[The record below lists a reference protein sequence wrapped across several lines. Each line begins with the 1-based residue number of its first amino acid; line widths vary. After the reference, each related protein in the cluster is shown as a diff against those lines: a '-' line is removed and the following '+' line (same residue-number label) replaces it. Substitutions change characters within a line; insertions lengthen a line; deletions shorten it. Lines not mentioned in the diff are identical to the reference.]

1 MLRSTTTRSL
11 FKSFTKAPVAR
22 SSYTVAS
29 AKFRTPTPTPQLTIR
44 RPQVLHSLARPATS
58 AFYATNPNGPPYDK
72 IDIKAEKEIGNQ
84 TIKPDPANVSGG
96 SSVRHVFEEGQ
107 APKHQEDDMM
117 AGIKADIQTIKETF
131 TLSNVPKEAL
141 YIGGAGVLPYAAT
154 SLSTVWLSYD
164 INHAHGTGNG
174 IIFSP
179 ETAHQLLDFVTPIQI
194 GYGAVVGCSTT
205 KTYCILTNTRSFPS

>member
-22 SSYTVAS
+22 SSYTAAS
-29 AKFRTPTPTPQLTIR
+29 AKFRNPTPATQLTIR
-44 RPQVLHSLARPATS
+44 RPQVLYSLARPTTS

-72 IDIKAEKEIGNQ
+72 IDTKAEKEVGNQ
-84 TIKPDPANVSGG
+84 TIKPDPENVHGG

-117 AGIKADIQTIKETF
+117 AGLKADIKTIKETF
-131 TLSNVPKEAL
+131 TLSDVPKEAL
-141 YIGGAGVLPYAAT
+141 FIGGAGILPYAAT

-164 INHAHGTGNG
+164 INHSHGTGSG

-194 GYGAVVGCSTT
+194 GYGAVVSF
-205 KTYCILTNTRSFPS
+205 LTAKFY